1 MNGVVCIANYLLGS
15 NIDDLSGEAC
25 REQKTGKRE
34 RRGVSEEPEKR
45 AEDRSDRC
53 RGTRGEMSQTQCGTL
68 QKAREAADQQLQ

>member
-34 RRGVSEEPEKR
+34 R
-45 AEDRSDRC
+45 
-53 RGTRGEMSQTQCGTL
+53 GEG
-68 QKAREAADQQLQ
+68 